1 MDARR
6 IASFVAAVSLTALI
20 AASVA
25 RSAGPPDLT
34 GTWRLDEQRSDAPR
48 RAEGGGGGGGHHG
61 GGAWGGDGGGRGM
74 HHGNRGGGGSNGG
87 GGGGE
92 GGPPAGAR
100 RTAPL
105 PDVIH
110 ITETAT
116 VVSFEDT
123 TGAVLQEI
131 TTLNGAPDK
140 QAHAPGAPVIA
151 GAWNDQALEISH
163 QGGRGTMTQTYTLE
177 DGGRTLVVK
186 SAFTGGDGEQ
196 REFKRVYD
204 RIAERSTE

>member
-6 IASFVAAVSLTALI
+6 IASFVAAMSLTALI

-34 GTWRLDEQRSDAPR
+34 GTWRLDEKRSDAPPR
-48 RAEGGGGGGGHHG
+48 PSEGGGGGGHHG
-61 GGAWGGDGGGRGM
+61 GGGRGM
-74 HHGNRGGGGSNGG
+74 HHGNWGGGGGNGG

-105 PDVIH
+105 PEVIH

-186 SAFTGGDGEQ
+186 SAFTGGDGES

-204 RIAERSTE
+204 RVAERSTE